1 MTKYE
6 NLDFSGLEEALRTPS
21 SGYRVTYDA
30 DLIKQPAT
38 NRIEYL
44 TTALHPLLNEH
55 AVKAYADKAFK
66 QEGLAKV
73 VCIHAKNI
81 LSMMGR
87 KDPLVIFI
95 AVYEKETVEPDWKRQ
110 EYECHQ
116 MRLTELYN
124 LF

>member
-6 NLDFSGLEEALRTPS
+6 NLDFNGLEEALRTPS
-21 SGYRVTYDA
+21 SGYRVSYDA
-30 DLIKQPAT
+30 ELIKQPPT
-38 NRIEYL
+38 NGIEYL
-44 TTALHPLLNEH
+44 TTAPHPLLNEH

-66 QEGLAKV
+66 QEGLTKV

-87 KDPLVIFI
+87 KDPLIIFVAI
-95 AVYEKETVEPDWKRQ
+95 YENGKSFD
-110 EYECHQ
+110 CHQ

-124 LF
+124 LLAL

>member
-6 NLDFSGLEEALRTPS
+6 NLDFNGLEEALRTPS

-30 DLIKQPAT
+30 DLIKQPAM

-55 AVKAYADKAFK
+55 AVKAYADKSFK
-66 QEGLAKV
+66 QDGLTKV
-73 VCIHAKNI
+73 VCLHAKNI
-81 LSMMGR
+81 LAMMGR

-95 AVYEKETVEPDWKRQ
+95 AVYEQGKSYD
-110 EYECHQ
+110 CHQ

-124 LF
+124 QFY

>member
-21 SGYRVTYDA
+21 SGYRVSYDA
-30 DLIKQPAT
+30 EQITRAT
-38 NRIEYL
+38 EGDVEYL
-44 TTALHPLLNEH
+44 TTVTHPLLNEH
-55 AVKAYADKAFK
+55 TVKAYAEKSFK
-66 QEGLAKV
+66 QDGLTKV

-81 LSMMGR
+81 LAMMGR

-95 AVYEKETVEPDWKRQ
+95 AVYEQGKSYD
-110 EYECHQ
+110 CHQ